1 MLYLSNHTEQDDLEN
16 LRRGCQEAFE
26 RIFRKYWYTL
36 YKIALGKTQSH
47 EEAEEIVQTI
57 LFTLW
62 EKRETLVIT
71 NLSFYLQTAVRN
83 NILNSIR
90 SKITQ
95 RKYWEYYKHF
105 VPSQNEATEQ
115 SVIYQDLNEA
125 VEAAVNRLPE
135 KSRKIFRLNRLE
147 GRSIAEIANLLKVSE
162 KAIEYHLTKSL
173 KQLKVHLKDY
183 ILFVAMLALLR

>member
-1 MLYLSNHTEQDDLEN
+1 MPHLSNHIDQDDLDN
-16 LRRGCQEAFE
+16 LKKGSEEAFE
-26 RIFRKYWYTL
+26 RIFKRYWYTL
-36 YKIALGKTQSH
+36 YKTALGKTQSH

-62 EKRETLVIT
+62 EKRERLAIT
-71 NLSFYLQTAVRN
+71 NLSCYLQTAVRN

-95 RKYWEYYKHF
+95 RKYWDYYKHF
-105 VPSQNEATEQ
+105 VPSENETTEQ
-115 SVIYQDLNEA
+115 SVVYQDLNQA

-135 KSRKIFRLNRLE
+135 KSRKIFRLNRFE
-147 GRSIAEIANLLKVSE
+147 GRSISEIANLLKVSE

-173 KQLKVHLKDY
+173 KELKIHLKDY
-183 ILFVAMLALLR
+183 ILFLATFLMLK

>member
-1 MLYLSNHTEQDDLEN
+1 MRYLSNHTEQDDLEN

-95 RKYWEYYKHF
+95 RKYWEYYKTF

-173 KQLKVHLKDY
+173 KQLKVHLNDY

>member
-1 MLYLSNHTEQDDLEN
+1 MHTDQDDLEN
-16 LRRGCQEAFE
+16 LRKGSEEAFE
-26 RIFRKYWYTL
+26 RIFKRYWYTL
-36 YKIALGKTQSH
+36 YKTALSKTQSH

-62 EKRETLVIT
+62 EKRETLVVA

-83 NILNSIR
+83 NILNTIR

-95 RKYWEYYKHF
+95 RKYWDYYKCF
-105 VPSQNEATEQ
+105 FPSQNETTEH
-115 SVIYQDLNEA
+115 SVVYQDLNDA

-135 KSRKIFRLNRLE
+135 KSRKIFRLNRFE
-147 GRSIAEIANLLKVSE
+147 GRSTAEIANLLKLSE

-183 ILFVAMLALLR
+183 ILFVATLVILR